1 MAEFYKKYAEKYKDF
16 LDFIRFLYE
25 YSPFQ
30 LVFSQAM
37 VILSSFLGGVG
48 VVSLVPMLSY
58 SGWLAQNKS
67 GSDLNWLSSLWQQL
81 PMHDGQIPI
90 TFVLSVYCLIICSVS
105 MTNYLAELT
114 KIKFMKN
121 FERYCRESLIQNLVN
136 ARWEYLL
143 KSKLKDSEYVLNVG
157 LMKISALTTYTLSLF
172 NNIIK
177 NSVYLIVGLMLSTG
191 LTVISLITV
200 ISIAIFFKK
209 SNSAGMGKQ
218 EFDLSRSRQINLSN
232 FLEGIK
238 IAKIHELTQ
247 EYLKQERDIS
257 FKVMDNNI
265 KFLSNQMKIKF
276 GYTAIGAIA
285 FTLIFLISISLLQ
298 ISIPTLVVLL
308 FVYNQIIRRIST
320 MQQSMSYAL
329 NISPLFRNY
338 LILKNDFLSNKESS
352 NVIPFHTRVPLPK
365 DILIKVK
372 QVSFSY
378 GEKAILK
385 NVSFDIHRNKITAI
399 KGPSGVGKSTC
410 VDLILGLLKP
420 DDGSILFNQSV
431 VPMDAERATSKKKW
445 VSYVPQNIFLFNDSI
460 RNNITWL
467 NNDVNEAELWKVLAL
482 VDAENL
488 VRSMPNG
495 LNTMIGDRGVHL
507 SGGERQKLAI
517 ARAILSSPTLLILD
531 EATSALDPQSEAV
544 IMQSL
549 AALKQTMTV
558 ILIAH
563 RESTIDYADEIID
576 FGKFNLKEEYPLNF
590 NVLEDTTVAMY

>member
-1 MAEFYKKYAEKYKDF
+1 
-16 LDFIRFLYE
+16 
-25 YSPFQ
+25 S
-30 LVFSQAM
+30 
-37 VILSSFLGGVG
+37 
-48 VVSLVPMLSY
+48 
-58 SGWLAQNKS
+58 
-67 GSDLNWLSSLWQQL
+67 
-81 PMHDGQIPI
+81 
-90 TFVLSVYCLIICSVS
+90 
-105 MTNYLAELT
+105 
-114 KIKFMKN
+114 
-121 FERYCRESLIQNLVN
+121 
-136 ARWEYLL
+136 
-143 KSKLKDSEYVLNVG
+143 
-157 LMKISALTTYTLSLF
+157 
-172 NNIIK
+172 
-177 NSVYLIVGLMLSTG
+177 
-191 LTVISLITV
+191 
-200 ISIAIFFKK
+200 
-209 SNSAGMGKQ
+209 
-218 EFDLSRSRQINLSN
+218 
-232 FLEGIK
+232 
-238 IAKIHELTQ
+238 
-247 EYLKQERDIS
+247 
-257 FKVMDNNI
+257 
-265 KFLSNQMKIKF
+265 
-276 GYTAIGAIA
+276 
-285 FTLIFLISISLLQ
+285 
-298 ISIPTLVVLL
+298 
-308 FVYNQIIRRIST
+308 
-320 MQQSMSYAL
+320 
-329 NISPLFRNY
+329 
-338 LILKNDFLSNKESS
+338 
-352 NVIPFHTRVPLPK
+352 RVPLRK
-365 DILIKVK
+365 DILIQVK

-467 NNDVNEAELWKVLAL
+467 NNDVNEADLWKVLAL

-488 VRSMPNG
+488 IRSMPNG

-531 EATSALDPQSEAV
+531 EATSALDLQSEAV